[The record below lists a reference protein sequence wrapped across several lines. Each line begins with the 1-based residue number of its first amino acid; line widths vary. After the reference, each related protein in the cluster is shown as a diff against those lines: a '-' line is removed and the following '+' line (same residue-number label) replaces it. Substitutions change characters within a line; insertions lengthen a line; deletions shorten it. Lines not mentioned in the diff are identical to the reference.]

1 MGIYSKNNISVDYRL
16 LKSILNR
23 KKDLTKSSTKVTVIT
38 NNVYVCIIMLLR
50 LCNHYILK
58 RIKK

>member
-50 LCNHYILK
+50 LCNH
-58 RIKK
+58 